1 MKEAHIS
8 SKTATD
14 AQENQKPYVYNVQ
27 LYLSAN
33 THKGRQ
39 FNYGSGTPD

>member
-1 MKEAHIS
+1 MKEAHLS
-8 SKTATD
+8 SKAATD
-14 AQENQKPYVYNVQ
+14 AQENQNNVQ

-33 THKGRQ
+33 THEGKQ